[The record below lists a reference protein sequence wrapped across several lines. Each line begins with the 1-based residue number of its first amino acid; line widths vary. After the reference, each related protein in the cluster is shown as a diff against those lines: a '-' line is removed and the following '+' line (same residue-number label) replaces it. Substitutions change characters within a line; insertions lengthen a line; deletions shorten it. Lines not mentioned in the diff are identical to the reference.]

1 MKWFKSFADDKGGFD
16 TFEWSI
22 EASIIS
28 NIIGLIIMLSV
39 IILFL
44 LILPI
49 LIVFIHPYCSI
60 KGMRVANLIS
70 IVLSILCLIDYS
82 IGYVIWEVSS
92 NNQDLIDIHVA
103 LATINL
109 CLILINLL
117 LVFQAK
123 SLFNWLNPNLSNAL
137 WFSIGILGFIYFV
150 LYPKLH
156 DDVASMR
163 ATTKYS
169 SVSE

>member
-1 MKWFKSFADDKGGFD
+1 MKWFKSFADDKGGFN
-16 TFEWSI
+16 TFEWSL
-22 EASIIS
+22 ESSIVS
-28 NIIGLIIMLSV
+28 NIVGLMVMIGV
-39 IILFL
+39 VILFL
-44 LILPI
+44 LVLPI
-49 LIVFIHPYCSI
+49 LIVFIHPYWSI
-60 KGMRVANLIS
+60 KGMRIANLIS
-70 IVLSILCLIDYS
+70 IAASTLCLIDYS
-82 IGYVIWEVSS
+82 IGYVIWETSS

-109 CLILINLL
+109 SLIPINLILL
-117 LVFQAK
+117 FQAK

-137 WFSIGILGFIYFV
+137 WFSIGILAFIYFV

-156 DDVASMR
+156 DDVAGMR